1 MIWRQTGPAALAAFL
16 ASLVEFVEALTLVL
30 AVGVTRGWRPAL
42 AGAAGGAVALVAATL
57 ALGPALA
64 LVPLAALRLA
74 AGLLLLLF
82 GLSWLRK
89 AILRGAGI
97 LPLHDEGKI
106 FARETQAISGSAQ
119 QARRSALDPLGTIT
133 AFKAVV
139 IEGLEVVFIVITV
152 GSAGRM
158 FLPAGLGADAAGI
171 LVILLGVAVRK
182 PLTRIPENTLK
193 LGVGVLLTAFGI
205 YWLGEGLGYPWPAE
219 DWAVLAL
226 AAAVLVV
233 SMGAVPL
240 ARRLAARRSA

>member
-1 MIWRQTGPAALAAFL
+1 MIWRHVGPAALAAFL
-16 ASLVEFVEALTLVL
+16 ASLVEFVEALTIVL

-42 AGAAGGAVALVAATL
+42 AGAAGGAIALVAATL
-57 ALGPALA
+57 ILGPALA
-64 LVPLAALRLA
+64 FVPLTALHLA
-74 AGLLLLLF
+74 AGLLLLIF

-89 AILRGAGI
+89 AVLRSAGI

-106 FARETQAISGSAQ
+106 FARQTEAISGPMFQ
-119 QARRSALDPLGTIT
+119 TRRSALDAVGTIT

-158 FLPAGLGADAAGI
+158 FLPAGLGAAAAGLI
-171 LVILLGVAVRK
+171 VILLGVAVRK

-193 LGVGVLLTAFGI
+193 FGVGVLLTAFGI
-205 YWLGEGLGYPWPAE
+205 FWLGEGLGYPWPAE

-226 AAAVLVV
+226 AAALLLVSLGFV
-233 SMGAVPL
+233 QLV
-240 ARRLAARRSA
+240 RRLGVRRNA